1 MKMNRYLLLLI
12 VFLLCATSALSQ
24 IRRKQ
29 PRSMPSQKSSS
40 TQTIKIGLLD
50 NSRGQ
55 YLEGCGCSFWTGGE
69 NPKND
74 KYILLGNYDKQAWM
88 NIDGEVVQL
97 RLVKDT
103 TKYQGKK
110 GDRYYQTYQSSN
122 LTVKVECVATGFGDT
137 HAVFCNSNITV
148 AKGTRKQTVKT
159 TGSCGC

>member
-1 MKMNRYLLLLI
+1 MMKQLAFCLLVILL
-12 VFLLCATSALSQ
+12 FAANSLAQSKRQSRSTKSASKL
-24 IRRKQ
+24 
-29 PRSMPSQKSSS
+29 
-40 TQTIKIGLLD
+40 TVGTVD
-50 NSRGQ
+50 NSNNK
-55 YLEGCGCSFWTGGE
+55 YLDGCGCSFWTGGR

-88 NIDGEVVQL
+88 NIDGKVVQL

-110 GDRYYQTYQSSN
+110 GDRYYQTYQSGN

-148 AKGTRKQTVKT
+148 TKGTRKQTVKA